1 MHHLQ
6 DWPLK
11 SSVRL
16 FSCFLPPGLW
26 IKRAEGWKE
35 VWGDVI
41 NQNRKNTSQ
50 MHSLEDAV
58 QTAIQLGSS
67 WLTLHEWTGQVLGEF
82 LCWVTETVCEM
93 CVCVC
98 VCMTERERKRAT
110 SIKVW
115 LLHLILGALKNWC
128 FQTLVLEKTLESPLD
143 SKEINQFILREI
155 QPWIF
160 SGRTK
165 PETPNL
171 NHHLMQTAD
180 SLGKTLMLGKI
191 ERRRRRGWQ
200 RMRWLNGMTDSM
212 DMNLGE
218 LLGDGEGQGGLAC
231 CSPWGCKELDKT
243 WQLNNNH
250 A

>member
-26 IKRAEGWKE
+26 IKRAEGGKE
-35 VWGDVI
+35 VRGDVV

-58 QTAIQLGSS
+58 QTAIQLGRS

-93 CVCVC
+93 CEMCACVRDR
-98 VCMTERERKRAT
+98 ERERKRAT
-110 SIKVW
+110 SIKVR

-128 FQTLVLEKTLESPLD
+128 FQTVVLKKTLESPLD
-143 SKEINQFILREI
+143 RKEI
-155 QPWIF
+155 
-160 SGRTK
+160 K
-165 PETPNL
+165 PVHSKGNSTL
-171 NHHLMQTAD
+171 NIHWKD
-180 SLGKTLMLGKI
+180 
-191 ERRRRRGWQ
+191 
-200 RMRWLNGMTDSM
+200 
-212 DMNLGE
+212 
-218 LLGDGEGQGGLAC
+218 
-231 CSPWGCKELDKT
+231 
-243 WQLNNNH
+243 
-250 A
+250 